1 MVALLSAYCA
11 PNTVLSTL
19 QRIRVSD
26 RKAYVLI
33 TRLHFPFFPME
44 GRDFVVSLLS
54 PKCPTMPAVQEM
66 LVK

>member
-33 TRLHFPFFPME
+33 TRLHLPFFPWK
-44 GRDFVVSLLS
+44 GDFGVSLLS
-54 PKCPTMPAVQEM
+54 PKCPTMLAVQEM